1 MRRPLTI
8 VLAAACLTTA
18 AGCKHGTDLVTATL
32 GNMIYGGL
40 SEMGDTS
47 RPANERRAAA
57 MIDGSETGRQFG
69 QAITSQL
76 PP

>member
-1 MRRPLTI
+1 MRFFASC
-8 VLAAACLTTA
+8 LAVSLLFTT
-18 AGCKHGTDLVTATL
+18 GCKNGTEIVTSTI

-57 MIDGSETGRQFG
+57 MIEGTEYGADFGR
-69 QAITSQL
+69 AIQSQL
-76 PP
+76 PE

>member
-1 MRRPLTI
+1 MRFC
-8 VLAAACLTTA
+8 ASCLSVSLLFTT
-18 AGCKHGTDLVTATL
+18 GCKNGTEIVTSTI

-57 MIDGSETGRQFG
+57 MIEGTEHGADLGR
-69 QAITSQL
+69 AIQSQL
-76 PP
+76 PE

>member
-1 MRRPLTI
+1 MRRLLTTL
-8 VLAAACLTTA
+8 LAAACLVSA
-18 AGCKHGTDLVTATL
+18 PGCKQGKDLVTATL